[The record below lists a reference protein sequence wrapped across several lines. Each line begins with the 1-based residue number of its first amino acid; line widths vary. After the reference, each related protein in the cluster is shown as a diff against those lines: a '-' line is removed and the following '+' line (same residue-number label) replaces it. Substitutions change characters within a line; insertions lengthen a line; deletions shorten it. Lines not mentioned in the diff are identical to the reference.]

1 MPSRRAIFHW
11 MLTLANYKPPTSHL
25 FLRVISQAQCLFQQG
40 LGRWEKCATGQP
52 AQWRVQRRE
61 SPSPFNSAL
70 GLCGLHWSGV
80 MERRFGMLNAPRG
93 QPRSSSDKIHKGKK
107 NTHTLTITGR
117 AFLIFCTL
125 LLHHRYDRINMSDED
140 EERKSTYGEQSKSAR
155 QTTFS
160 FCLRNR

>member
-40 LGRWEKCATGQP
+40 LGRWEKWATGQP

-155 QTTFS
+155 QITFS